1 MFFVEARY
9 HRNPEKV
16 PGQIRYIS
24 HREERLPSG
33 ERRELFGNSDRYRA
47 LRGDE
52 KAIEKAFA
60 EDSKGL
66 RRPAYF
72 RFILTVDNR
81 AAERFSRLDGAAT
94 ERAIRDAIERT
105 FRGAARDVQGVFAIH
120 QHGGHDRPAHP
131 HVHALLSPRLQ
142 NGAPI
147 HFSPRAIE
155 RVKQRW
161 ETEVLRGLERQ
172 ERRLVRRQPQREVMP
187 LTPLRQRAFKLE
199 SGAPDEYGPAAER
212 AAKLWQLRPRR
223 GRSVPQTGWGETA
236 RGLADDGTSFT
247 GMSMPAMT
255 SPPPR
260 QGGELPPNSSG
271 QEKGEPYGSGQRGVD
286 DFGLTRSPQLRD
298 TQLSSSTSRR
308 LR

>member
-16 PGQIRYIS
+16 PAQIRYIS

-33 ERRELFGNSDRYRA
+33 ERRELFGIGDRYRT

-72 RFILTVDNR
+72 RFILTVDNH
-81 AAERFSRLDGAAT
+81 AAERFSRLDGVAT

-120 QHGGHDRPAHP
+120 QHGGHDRPSHP

-147 HFSPRAIE
+147 HFSPRGIQ
-155 RVKQRW
+155 RVKERW
-161 ETEVLRGLERQ
+161 EIEVLRALQSQ
-172 ERRLVRRQPQREVMP
+172 ERRFVRRQPERELAP
-187 LTPLRQRAFKLE
+187 LTPLRQREPRARQPLRPFAPGRRTRRLGLNTLVFLRARPSRQLGKLA
-199 SGAPDEYGPAAER
+199 GRTVDAALRFLDRAMEMNRNPER
-212 AAKLWQLRPRR
+212 AARRLSLRLLSRAMPGPMRNALWL
-223 GRSVPQTGWGETA
+223 V
-236 RGLADDGTSFT
+236 
-247 GMSMPAMT
+247 
-255 SPPPR
+255 
-260 QGGELPPNSSG
+260 
-271 QEKGEPYGSGQRGVD
+271 RGVANI
-286 DFGLTRSPQLRD
+286 GLRQR
-298 TQLSSSTSRR
+298 
-308 LR
+308 

>member
-1 MFFVEARY
+1 VFFVEARY

-16 PGQIRYIS
+16 PAQIRYIS

-33 ERRELFGNSDRYRA
+33 ERRELFVVGDRYSA

-72 RFILTVDNR
+72 RFILTVDNH
-81 AAERFSRLDGAAT
+81 AAERFSRLDGIAT

-120 QHGGHDRPAHP
+120 PHGGHDWPSHP

-161 ETEVLRGLERQ
+161 EMEVLRGLEPRTPPRPTPDPARADTPDSVAATRIQ
-172 ERRLVRRQPQREVMP
+172 GETGGVALRTAPTSPSSTRTPDPRLSPVAAVASGGEAGRTECGCCCRTTGSRDGDQPKSRKG
-187 LTPLRQRAFKLE
+187 RAANLAATALQ
-199 SGAPDEYGPAAER
+199 GAAGPNAER
-212 AAKLWQLRPRR
+212 PL
-223 GRSVPQTGWGETA
+223 A
-236 RGLADDGTSFT
+236 RAWC
-247 GMSMPAMT
+247 
-255 SPPPR
+255 R
-260 QGGELPPNSSG
+260 
-271 QEKGEPYGSGQRGVD
+271 
-286 DFGLTRSPQLRD
+286 
-298 TQLSSSTSRR
+298 
-308 LR
+308 

>member
-1 MFFVEARY
+1 VFFVEARY

-16 PGQIRYIS
+16 SQQIRYIS

-33 ERRELFGNSDRYRA
+33 DRRELFGIGDRYKA

-60 EDSKGL
+60 EDSKAL

-81 AAERFSRLDGAAT
+81 SAERFARLDGVAT
-94 ERAIRDAIERT
+94 ERAIRDAIQQT

-120 QHGGHDRPAHP
+120 EHGGHGRPSHP

-155 RVKQRW
+155 RVKRRW
-161 ETEVLRGLERQ
+161 EMEVLRGLERQ
-172 ERRLVRRQPQREVMP
+172 ERRRPRREPQRELMS
-187 LTPLRQRAFKLE
+187 LTPLRRRGFKARQAVL
-199 SGAPDEYGPAAER
+199 SFER
-212 AAKLWQLRPRR
+212 HPSRPRQFGPLTLAFLWSR
-223 GRSVPQTGWGETA
+223 PSRRAGKLAGRSADAALGFLDRAMEISRDPERVARRFSMRLLSKALPGPMRNALWLA
-236 RGLADDGTSFT
+236 RGVAS
-247 GMSMPAMT
+247 
-255 SPPPR
+255 
-260 QGGELPPNSSG
+260 
-271 QEKGEPYGSGQRGVD
+271 
-286 DFGLTRSPQLRD
+286 FGLRQRW
-298 TQLSSSTSRR
+298 
-308 LR
+308 